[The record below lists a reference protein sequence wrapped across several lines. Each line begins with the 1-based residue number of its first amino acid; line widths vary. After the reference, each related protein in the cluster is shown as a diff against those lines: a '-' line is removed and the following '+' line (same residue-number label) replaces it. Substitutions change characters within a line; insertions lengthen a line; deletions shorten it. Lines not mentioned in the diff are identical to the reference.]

1 MPLRL
6 REPGFG
12 DARVDA
18 FIDDRHELAAV
29 NDDEDQAVNDEDQK
43 PGTGSGPL
51 ARRRP
56 VTSAALPCRMSLFTA
71 PALSRAPY
79 GRPYGQT
86 LDNPGP
92 AKS

>member
-1 MPLRL
+1 M
-6 REPGFG
+6 
-12 DARVDA
+12 
-18 FIDDRHELAAV
+18 
-29 NDDEDQAVNDEDQK
+29 NDDEDQAVKNEKQE
-43 PGTGSGPL
+43 PGATSGPL
-51 ARRRP
+51 TRRRP
-56 VTSAALPCRMSLFTA
+56 VTLAALPRRMSLFTA